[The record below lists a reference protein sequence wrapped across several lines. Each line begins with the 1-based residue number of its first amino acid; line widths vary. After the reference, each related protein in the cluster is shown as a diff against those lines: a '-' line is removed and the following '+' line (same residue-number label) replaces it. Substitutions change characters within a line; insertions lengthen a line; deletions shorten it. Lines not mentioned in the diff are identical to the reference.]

1 MKLKEA
7 KMKIDTRPDKKKNVF
22 LKPNDLKEPSKRLG
36 ITMEKM
42 ELPETT
48 IPLTFPM
55 CLSK

>member
-7 KMKIDTRPDKKKNVF
+7 KIKIATRPDKTKNVF
-22 LKPNDLKEPSKRLG
+22 LKPNDLKKTSKRWG

-48 IPLTFPM
+48 MALTFPK
-55 CLSK
+55 CLLK